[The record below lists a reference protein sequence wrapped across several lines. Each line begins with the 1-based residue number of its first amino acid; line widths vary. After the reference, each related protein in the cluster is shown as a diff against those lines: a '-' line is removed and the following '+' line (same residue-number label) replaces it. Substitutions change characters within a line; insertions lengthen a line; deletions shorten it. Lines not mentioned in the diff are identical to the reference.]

1 MNLSL
6 FFKHKGTLKT
16 YKKNDLIYYNNQLC
30 EEVAFVKSGNIA
42 IMNYSLNGN
51 EEIISFID
59 KGELFANALIFS
71 KERRYLGDVY
81 ALSDCELLLVKK
93 EVLITAL
100 QKDKQL
106 LDEYICLIAKKTID
120 LNIKTKMLLHN
131 SIEEKIIFYL
141 ENHHNTCELSI
152 TLFAKELGIPRP
164 SLSRSI
170 NILMREGKLF
180 KNEKKHI
187 CLLKK

>member
-1 MNLSL
+1 MNLSS
-6 FFKHKGTLKT
+6 FFKHNGIFKR
-16 YKKNDLIYYNNQLC
+16 YRKKDLIYYNGQLC
-30 EEVAFVKSGNIA
+30 EEVAFVKSGSIA

-51 EEIISFID
+51 EELISLINE
-59 KGELFANALIFS
+59 GELFANALIFS
-71 KERRYLGDVY
+71 KEKKYLGDVY
-81 ALSDCELLLVKK
+81 ALNDCELLLIKK
-93 EVLITAL
+93 DVLISSL

-152 TLFAKELGIPRP
+152 TLFAKELGVPRP

-170 NILMREGKLF
+170 NILIREKKLY
-180 KNEKKHI
+180 KNNRKHI
-187 CLLKK
+187 CLSKK